1 MQLRTFKSFSWC
13 LSVPNLKTVPP
24 NRLNWTVILVAMDAS
39 TTATNS
45 WAEKIHKGLFL
56 KSNTEIKPWSQSFFN
71 RLSASSLSS
80 STVMLYFGVIRGS
93 SDKILRN
100 FSFFSWLSWSSK
112 RVIFVTSKEGFPH
125 SSRSFCGSIRASETE
140 NERAFCDCFK
150 TSPDDRNK
158 TFEKARWS
166 LLAVVALAESM
177 VEIEIIRA
185 LTTNATPDTRRSDK
199 VKRILNSEN

>member
-150 TSPDDRNK
+150 TSPDDWNK